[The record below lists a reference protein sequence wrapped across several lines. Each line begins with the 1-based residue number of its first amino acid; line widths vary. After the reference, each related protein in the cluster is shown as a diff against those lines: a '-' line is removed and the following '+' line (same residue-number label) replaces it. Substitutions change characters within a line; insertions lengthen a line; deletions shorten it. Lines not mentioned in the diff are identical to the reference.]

1 MGSVSVSAWR
11 CSLFVSAVHPVI
23 VRSAVFC
30 MACSFLMLVSDVL
43 GDHTVF
49 AYSMVGSVIVL

>member
-1 MGSVSVSAWR
+1 MSVSAWR
-11 CSLFVSAVHPVI
+11 CSLFVSAVQPVI
-23 VRSAVFC
+23 VRNAVFC
-30 MACSFLMLVSDVL
+30 MVCSFLMLVSDVL